1 MDRLKSIAL
10 IALGIAVALVALGFL
25 ASVGFATL
33 GALVILGAAT
43 SVVAG
48 IASVFGKLDADTARM
63 I

>member
-10 IALGIAVALVALGFL
+10 IALGIAVALAALGFL

-48 IASVFGKLDADTARM
+48 IASVFGKRDADTARM

>member
-1 MDRLKSIAL
+1 MYRLKSIAL
-10 IALGIAVALVALGFL
+10 ISLGIAVALAALGFL
-25 ASVGFATL
+25 VSVGFATL

-48 IASVFGKLDADTARM
+48 IASVFGKRDADTARM